1 LALVLQLTQWLGLRL
16 DTGPLERAASEFQ
29 TKVNELINNDPHLS
43 AFIRELKKR
52 EFEQ

>member
-1 LALVLQLTQWLGLRL
+1 VLRLSQWLGLRI
-16 DTGPLERAASEFQ
+16 DTGPLERAAGEFQ
-29 TKVNELINNDPHLS
+29 AKVNELISSDPNLA